1 MPRLATSLEW
11 LPDGIGRGSPPRHRN
26 AARCR
31 RLHGAAQGVRQPPG
45 TPLGCRV
52 RRRVSMAG
60 KFGGGLASAPRARS
74 ALRQGVR
81 TCVRS
86 GLLAVALSLTSLA
99 LPGLARAASPAA
111 GVATDPAAQHLGNTL
126 GPGAVVIPGN
136 NAAAGGIASNVSNV
150 SNAARNVAATVTTA
164 NANSNVG
171 VAAAAQVPE
180 AAGAAVQSQFQNTE
194 VIRQTAE
201 RFLREQTTGLPG
213 RVSLTVGDAVS
224 NRMPACAA
232 LEPFL
237 PPGARLWGS
246 TTVGVRCAGERP
258 WTLYL
263 QARVSITA
271 TYFVAARQINPGE
284 AIGPN
289 DLSPRQGDLTLLPR
303 TVATDAGQIIGTVA
317 VNRITSGLPIRS
329 DLLRSAIAVQQ
340 GQTVRVVSRG
350 SGFEVSTEGQ
360 VLSRASAGDPVQVRT
375 RAGQLV
381 SGTVKT
387 GKNGSVEVEVAL

>member
-1 MPRLATSLEW
+1 
-11 LPDGIGRGSPPRHRN
+11 
-26 AARCR
+26 
-31 RLHGAAQGVRQPPG
+31 
-45 TPLGCRV
+45 
-52 RRRVSMAG
+52 MAG
-60 KFGGGLASAPRARS
+60 KFGSGLASAPRARH
-74 ALRQGVR
+74 AQRQGLCASVG
-81 TCVRS
+81 S
-86 GLLAVALSLTSLA
+86 GLRVLTVCLSLAGLAV
-99 LPGLARAASPAA
+99 PGFAQAAAPTAA
-111 GVATDPAAQHLGNTL
+111 GIATDPAAQNLGSTL
-126 GPGAVVIPGN
+126 GPGAIVIPGN
-136 NAAAGGIASNVSNV
+136 NAVSGGVASNVPSV
-150 SNAARNVAATVTTA
+150 VRPVTSA
-164 NANSNVG
+164 NANPNGANVG
-171 VAAAAQVPE
+171 NAGVASVNAQAPQAAAPQN
-180 AAGAAVQSQFQNTE
+180 SQFQNTDA
-194 VIRQTAE
+194 IRQTAE

-213 RVSLTVGDAVS
+213 RVAITVGDAVS
-224 NRMPACAA
+224 DRMPACPV

-246 TTVGVRCAGERP
+246 TTVGVRCSGERP

-263 QARVSITA
+263 QARVSINA

-284 AIGPN
+284 TIGPN

-303 TVATDAGQIIGTVA
+303 TVATDAGQIVGTVA

-375 RAGQLV
+375 RAGQVV

-387 GKNGSVEVEVAL
+387 GKGGNIEVEVAL

>member
-1 MPRLATSLEW
+1 
-11 LPDGIGRGSPPRHRN
+11 
-26 AARCR
+26 
-31 RLHGAAQGVRQPPG
+31 
-45 TPLGCRV
+45 
-52 RRRVSMAG
+52 MAG
-60 KFGGGLASAPRARS
+60 KFGGDLASAPRARS

-81 TCVRS
+81 TSVRS
-86 GLLAVALSLTSLA
+86 SLLAVVLSLASLA
-99 LPGLARAASPAA
+99 VPGLAQAASPAA
-111 GVATDPAAQHLGNTL
+111 GVATDPAAQHLGSTL

-136 NAAAGGIASNVSNV
+136 HAAAGGIASNVSNV
-150 SNAARNVAATVTTA
+150 SSAARNVAATVTTA
-164 NANSNVG
+164 NANSNAG
-171 VAAAAQVPE
+171 VAAAMQAPQ
-180 AAGAAVQSQFQNTE
+180 AASAVQSQFQNTE

-224 NRMPACAA
+224 DRMPACAA

>member
-1 MPRLATSLEW
+1 
-11 LPDGIGRGSPPRHRN
+11 
-26 AARCR
+26 
-31 RLHGAAQGVRQPPG
+31 
-45 TPLGCRV
+45 
-52 RRRVSMAG
+52 MAG
-60 KFGGGLASAPRARS
+60 KIGGGLANAPRERSAPWRGLRATGRF
-74 ALRQGVR
+74 GW
-81 TCVRS
+81 
-86 GLLAVALSLTSLA
+86 LAVALSLASLA
-99 LPGLARAASPAA
+99 SLSVPGVAQGASSGA
-111 GVATDPAAQHLGNTL
+111 GIATDPAAQTLGNTL

-136 NAAAGGIASNVSNV
+136 RAGALGIASTVPSQV
-150 SNAARNVAATVTTA
+150 RTVTTA
-164 NANSNVG
+164 NASPNASPN
-171 VAAAAQVPE
+171 ANPNFNPT
-180 AAGAAVQSQFQNTE
+180 AGTVAAVQAPAPQAAAPVMQSPFENTQ

-213 RVSLTVGDAVS
+213 RVGLTVGDAVS
-224 NRMPACAA
+224 DRMPACAG

-246 TTVGVRCAGERP
+246 TTVGVRCSGERP

-263 QARVSITA
+263 QARVSINA

-284 AIGPN
+284 TIGPN

-329 DLLRSAIAVQQ
+329 DLLRNAIAVQQ

-350 SGFEVSTEGQ
+350 AGFEVSTEGQ

-375 RAGQLV
+375 RAGLLV

>member
-1 MPRLATSLEW
+1 
-11 LPDGIGRGSPPRHRN
+11 
-26 AARCR
+26 
-31 RLHGAAQGVRQPPG
+31 
-45 TPLGCRV
+45 
-52 RRRVSMAG
+52 MAG
-60 KFGGGLASAPRARS
+60 KFGGGSANAPRARHTW
-74 ALRQGVR
+74 LRGRRSSLFSRVFPGV
-81 TCVRS
+81 
-86 GLLAVALSLTSLA
+86 VAATLSLA
-99 LPGLARAASPAA
+99 AVGIVGDVHAASANP
-111 GVATDPAAQHLGNTL
+111 GVATDPAAQTLGNTL
-126 GPGAVVIPGN
+126 GPAAVVIPGN
-136 NAAAGGIASNVSNV
+136 NTASG
-150 SNAARNVAATVTTA
+150 VATHVASVGRPVATV
-164 NANSNVG
+164 NAPPG
-171 VAAAAQVPE
+171 PGAPAQAVAMAAP
-180 AAGAAVQSQFQNTE
+180 GAPVASAIPVTNAQFQNTQ

-213 RVSLTVGDAVS
+213 AVNITVGDAVS
-224 NRMPACAA
+224 DRMPACAA

-284 AIGPN
+284 TIGPN

-303 TVATDAGQIIGTVA
+303 TVATDAGQIVGTVA

-375 RAGQLV
+375 RAGQVV

-387 GKNGSVEVEVAL
+387 GKSGGVEVEVAL

>member
-1 MPRLATSLEW
+1 
-11 LPDGIGRGSPPRHRN
+11 
-26 AARCR
+26 
-31 RLHGAAQGVRQPPG
+31 
-45 TPLGCRV
+45 
-52 RRRVSMAG
+52 MAG
-60 KFGGGLASAPRARS
+60 NFGDRLASAARERNAPRRGRRAGAR
-74 ALRQGVR
+74 A
-81 TCVRS
+81 
-86 GLLAVALSLTSLA
+86 GLLAILLGVA
-99 LPGLARAASPAA
+99 GLAHAATQSPNP
-111 GVATDPAAQHLGNTL
+111 GVATDPAAQNLGNTF
-126 GPGAVVIPGN
+126 GPGAIVIPGN
-136 NAAAGGIASNVSNV
+136 NAAAGGVASNVPGNV
-150 SNAARNVAATVTTA
+150 RPVAANAQPNAAVGASTSHVAPA
-164 NANSNVG
+164 SQQSPQ
-171 VAAAAQVPE
+171 AAAVP
-180 AAGAAVQSQFQNTE
+180 VNSQFQNTE
-194 VIRQTAE
+194 VVRQTAE

-213 RVSLTVGDAVS
+213 RVTITVGDSVS
-224 NRMPACAA
+224 DRMPACGA

-263 QARVSITA
+263 QARVSINA

-284 AIGPN
+284 TIGPN

-303 TVATDAGQIIGTVA
+303 TVATDAGQIVGTVA

-375 RAGQLV
+375 RAGQVV

-387 GKNGSVEVEVAL
+387 GKGGNVEVEVAL

>member
-1 MPRLATSLEW
+1 
-11 LPDGIGRGSPPRHRN
+11 
-26 AARCR
+26 
-31 RLHGAAQGVRQPPG
+31 
-45 TPLGCRV
+45 
-52 RRRVSMAG
+52 MAG
-60 KFGGGLASAPRARS
+60 KFGSGLASAPHARH
-74 ALRQGVR
+74 AQRQR
-81 TCVRS
+81 QRSSVRS
-86 GLLAVALSLTSLA
+86 GLLAAALSLASLTM
-99 LPGLARAASPAA
+99 PGLAQAASPAA
-111 GVATDPAAQHLGNTL
+111 GIASDTAAQNLGNTL
-126 GPGAVVIPGN
+126 GPGAIVIPGN
-136 NAAAGGIASNVSNV
+136 NAAAGGVASNTPNLVRPVTTTNANP
-150 SNAARNVAATVTTA
+150 NAANAGVASA
-164 NANSNVG
+164 NAQAPQ
-171 VAAAAQVPE
+171 AAPQN
-180 AAGAAVQSQFQNTE
+180 SQFQNTE

-213 RVSLTVGDAVS
+213 RVSVTVGDAVS
-224 NRMPACAA
+224 DRMPACPV

-246 TTVGVRCAGERP
+246 TTVGVRCSGERP

-263 QARVSITA
+263 QARVSINA

-284 AIGPN
+284 TIGPN

-303 TVATDAGQIIGTVA
+303 TVATDAGQIVGTVA

-350 SGFEVSTEGQ
+350 AGFEVSTEGQ

-375 RAGQLV
+375 RAGQVV

-387 GKNGSVEVEVAL
+387 GKGGNVEVEVAL

>member
-1 MPRLATSLEW
+1 
-11 LPDGIGRGSPPRHRN
+11 
-26 AARCR
+26 
-31 RLHGAAQGVRQPPG
+31 
-45 TPLGCRV
+45 
-52 RRRVSMAG
+52 MAG
-60 KFGGGLASAPRARS
+60 NFGDRLASAARERNAPRRGRRAS
-74 ALRQGVR
+74 VR
-81 TCVRS
+81 A
-86 GLLAVALSLTSLA
+86 GLLAILLGVAGVTH
-99 LPGLARAASPAA
+99 AATQSPNP
-111 GVATDPAAQHLGNTL
+111 GVATDPAAQNLGNTF
-126 GPGAVVIPGN
+126 GSEAIVIPGN
-136 NAAAGGIASNVSNV
+136 NAAAGGVASNVPGYG
-150 SNAARNVAATVTTA
+150 RPVAASA
-164 NANSNVG
+164 QPNAS
-171 VAAAAQVPE
+171 
-180 AAGAAVQSQFQNTE
+180 AGAATSHVTPASQRLPQAAAVPVNSQFQNTE
-194 VIRQTAE
+194 VVRQTAE

-213 RVSLTVGDAVS
+213 RVTITVGDAVS
-224 NRMPACAA
+224 DRMPACGA

-263 QARVSITA
+263 QARVSINA

-284 AIGPN
+284 TIGPN

-303 TVATDAGQIIGTVA
+303 TVATDAGQIVGTVA

-350 SGFEVSTEGQ
+350 AGFEVSTEGQ

-375 RAGQLV
+375 RAGQVV

-387 GKNGSVEVEVAL
+387 GKGGNVEVEVAL

>member
-1 MPRLATSLEW
+1 
-11 LPDGIGRGSPPRHRN
+11 
-26 AARCR
+26 
-31 RLHGAAQGVRQPPG
+31 
-45 TPLGCRV
+45 
-52 RRRVSMAG
+52 MAG

-99 LPGLARAASPAA
+99 VPGLARAASPAA

-136 NAAAGGIASNVSNV
+136 NAAAGGIVSNV

>member
-1 MPRLATSLEW
+1 MAGNFGDRVVS
-11 LPDGIGRGSPPRHRN
+11 
-26 AARCR
+26 AARERHAPR
-31 RLHGAAQGVRQPPG
+31 RGRRAGSRAGLRAAVLIALFSALFSGPFAAPLTAGADGAAHAATQSPN
-45 TPLGCRV
+45 
-52 RRRVSMAG
+52 AG
-60 KFGGGLASAPRARS
+60 I
-74 ALRQGVR
+74 
-81 TCVRS
+81 
-86 GLLAVALSLTSLA
+86 
-99 LPGLARAASPAA
+99 
-111 GVATDPAAQHLGNTL
+111 ATDPAAQNLGNAL
-126 GPGAVVIPGN
+126 GPGAIVIPGN
-136 NAAAGGIASNVSNV
+136 NAAAGGVASNVPGNV
-150 SNAARNVAATVTTA
+150 RPVAVNAQPNAGAT
-164 NANSNVG
+164 
-171 VAAAAQVPE
+171 AAQVAP
-180 AAGAAVQSQFQNTE
+180 APQPSPQATVPGNSQFQNTE
-194 VIRQTAE
+194 VVRQTAE

-213 RVSLTVGDAVS
+213 RVTITVGDAVS
-224 NRMPACAA
+224 ERMPACSA

-263 QARVSITA
+263 QARVSINA

-284 AIGPN
+284 TIGPN

-303 TVATDAGQIIGTVA
+303 TVATDAGQIVGTVA

-375 RAGQLV
+375 RAGQVV
-381 SGTVKT
+381 SGTVRT
-387 GKNGSVEVEVAL
+387 GKGGNVEVEVAL

>member
-1 MPRLATSLEW
+1 
-11 LPDGIGRGSPPRHRN
+11 
-26 AARCR
+26 
-31 RLHGAAQGVRQPPG
+31 
-45 TPLGCRV
+45 
-52 RRRVSMAG
+52 MAG
-60 KFGGGLASAPRARS
+60 KFGGDLASAPRARS

-81 TCVRS
+81 ASVRS
-86 GLLAVALSLTSLA
+86 SLLAVVLSLTSLA
-99 LPGLARAASPAA
+99 VPGLAQAASPAA
-111 GVATDPAAQHLGNTL
+111 GVATDPAAQHLGSTL

-136 NAAAGGIASNVSNV
+136 HAAAGGIVSNVSNV

-164 NANSNVG
+164 NANSNAG
-171 VAAAAQVPE
+171 VAAAVQAPQ
-180 AAGAAVQSQFQNTE
+180 AASAAIQSQFQNTE

-213 RVSLTVGDAVS
+213 RVRLTVGDAVS
-224 NRMPACAA
+224 DRMPACAA

-263 QARVSITA
+263 QARVSIIA

-303 TVATDAGQIIGTVA
+303 TVATDAGQIVGTVA

>member
-1 MPRLATSLEW
+1 
-11 LPDGIGRGSPPRHRN
+11 
-26 AARCR
+26 
-31 RLHGAAQGVRQPPG
+31 
-45 TPLGCRV
+45 
-52 RRRVSMAG
+52 MAG
-60 KFGGGLASAPRARS
+60 NFGGGLASAPRAQR
-74 ALRQGVR
+74 ALRHGIR

-86 GLLAVALSLTSLA
+86 GLLAVALSLADLA
-99 LPGLARAASPAA
+99 VPGLAQAASTTASVA
-111 GVATDPAAQHLGNTL
+111 GIATDPAAEHLGNTF
-126 GPGAVVIPGN
+126 GPGAVVIPGHHTAADGIVSN
-136 NAAAGGIASNVSNV
+136 TPNAYNV
-150 SNAARNVAATVTTA
+150 SNAARTVATA
-164 NANSNVG
+164 NANPNAAM
-171 VAAAAQVPE
+171 AAAVPAPQ
-180 AAGAAVQSQFQNTE
+180 AASATVPSQFQNTE

-213 RVSLTVGDAVS
+213 RVTLTVSDAVS
-224 NRMPACAA
+224 NRMPSCAG

-237 PPGARLWGS
+237 PPGARLWGA
-246 TTVGVRCAGERP
+246 TTVGVRCSGERP

-263 QARVSITA
+263 QARVSINA

-284 AIGPN
+284 TIGPN

-375 RAGQLV
+375 RTGQLV

-387 GKNGSVEVEVAL
+387 GKNGNVEVEVAL

>member
-1 MPRLATSLEW
+1 
-11 LPDGIGRGSPPRHRN
+11 
-26 AARCR
+26 
-31 RLHGAAQGVRQPPG
+31 
-45 TPLGCRV
+45 
-52 RRRVSMAG
+52 MAG
-60 KFGGGLASAPRARS
+60 KIGGGLANAPRERSAPWRGLRATGRF
-74 ALRQGVR
+74 GW
-81 TCVRS
+81 
-86 GLLAVALSLTSLA
+86 LAVAL
-99 LPGLARAASPAA
+99 GLASVASLSVPGVAQGASPGA
-111 GVATDPAAQHLGNTL
+111 GIATDPAAQTLGDTL

-136 NAAAGGIASNVSNV
+136 RAGAPGIASTVPSQV
-150 SNAARNVAATVTTA
+150 RTVTTA
-164 NANSNVG
+164 NANSN
-171 VAAAAQVPE
+171 ASSNASPNFNPSFNPN
-180 AAGAAVQSQFQNTE
+180 AGNVAAVQAPAPQVAAPAIQSPFENTQ

-213 RVSLTVGDAVS
+213 RVGLTVGDAVS
-224 NRMPACAA
+224 DRMPACAG

-246 TTVGVRCAGERP
+246 TTVGVRCSGERP

-329 DLLRSAIAVQQ
+329 DLLRNAIAVQQ

-350 SGFEVSTEGQ
+350 AGFEVSTEGQ

-375 RAGQLV
+375 RAGLLV

>member
-1 MPRLATSLEW
+1 MS
-11 LPDGIGRGSPPRHRN
+11 
-26 AARCR
+26 
-31 RLHGAAQGVRQPPG
+31 
-45 TPLGCRV
+45 
-52 RRRVSMAG
+52 G
-60 KFGGGLASAPRARS
+60 KFGSGLASARRMRDAQ
-74 ALRQGVR
+74 RQGLR
-81 TCVRS
+81 ASVRS
-86 GLLAVALSLTSLA
+86 SLCGLAISLGLASLA
-99 LPGLARAASPAA
+99 MPGFALAASPAA
-111 GVATDPAAQHLGNTL
+111 GIATDTAAQNLGNTL
-126 GPGAVVIPGN
+126 GPGAIVIPGN
-136 NAAAGGIASNVSNV
+136 NAAGG
-150 SNAARNVAATVTTA
+150 VAANMPNVVRPVTTA
-164 NANSNVG
+164 SANPNIANTG
-171 VAAAAQVPE
+171 VATANAQTPQAAAPQN
-180 AAGAAVQSQFQNTE
+180 SQFQNTDA
-194 VIRQTAE
+194 IRQTAE

-213 RVSLTVGDAVS
+213 RVAITVGDAVS
-224 NRMPACAA
+224 DRMPACPV

-246 TTVGVRCAGERP
+246 TTVGVRCSGERP

-263 QARVSITA
+263 QARVSINA

-284 AIGPN
+284 TIGPN

-303 TVATDAGQIIGTVA
+303 TVATDAGQIVGTVA

-375 RAGQLV
+375 RAGQVV

-387 GKNGSVEVEVAL
+387 GKGGNVEVEVAL

>member
-1 MPRLATSLEW
+1 
-11 LPDGIGRGSPPRHRN
+11 
-26 AARCR
+26 
-31 RLHGAAQGVRQPPG
+31 
-45 TPLGCRV
+45 
-52 RRRVSMAG
+52 MAG
-60 KFGGGLASAPRARS
+60 KFGSGLASAPRARH
-74 ALRQGVR
+74 AQRQGQRASVR
-81 TCVRS
+81 A
-86 GLLAVALSLTSLA
+86 GLLAVALSVASLT
-99 LPGLARAASPAA
+99 GLAMPGFAQAASPAS
-111 GVATDPAAQHLGNTL
+111 GIATDPAAQNLGNTL
-126 GPGAVVIPGN
+126 GPGAIVIPGN
-136 NAAAGGIASNVSNV
+136 NAAAGGVASNVPNTV
-150 SNAARNVAATVTTA
+150 RPVTTA
-164 NANSNVG
+164 NANPYVANVANPG
-171 VAAAAQVPE
+171 IATANSQAPQ
-180 AAGAAVQSQFQNTE
+180 AAVPQNSPFQNTE

-213 RVSLTVGDAVS
+213 RVGITVGDAVS
-224 NRMPACAA
+224 DRMPACAV

-263 QARVSITA
+263 QARVSINA

-284 AIGPN
+284 TIGPN

-303 TVATDAGQIIGTVA
+303 TVATDAGQIVGTVA
-317 VNRITSGLPIRS
+317 VNRITSGLPIRA

-375 RAGQLV
+375 RAGQVV
-381 SGTVKT
+381 SGTVKS
-387 GKNGSVEVEVAL
+387 GKSGNVEVEVAL

>member
-1 MPRLATSLEW
+1 
-11 LPDGIGRGSPPRHRN
+11 
-26 AARCR
+26 
-31 RLHGAAQGVRQPPG
+31 
-45 TPLGCRV
+45 
-52 RRRVSMAG
+52 MAG
-60 KFGGGLASAPRARS
+60 KFGGVLASAPRARS

-86 GLLAVALSLTSLA
+86 SLLAVVLSLTSLA

-111 GVATDPAAQHLGNTL
+111 GVATDPAAQHLGSTL

-150 SNAARNVAATVTTA
+150 SSAARNVAATVTTA

-171 VAAAAQVPE
+171 VAAAVQAPQ

-224 NRMPACAA
+224 DRMPACAA